1 MKGVEAVLSQA
12 QIDARLKQN
21 SNYRVA
27 SQEEKE
33 LFFVKLEQQAPKSDD
48 LVSILNNRE
57 QLQVFVD
64 ISNPTNY
71 RFQLEHSEGSYR
83 LTNSFFAMLE

>member
-1 MKGVEAVLSQA
+1 MLSHV
-12 QIDARLKQN
+12 QIDALLKQN
-21 SNYRVA
+21 SKYRPA

-33 LFFVKLEQQAPKSDD
+33 LFFDKLEQQYPKSDE

-57 QLQVFVD
+57 QLQICVD
-64 ISNPTNY
+64 MSNPTNY

>member
-1 MKGVEAVLSQA
+1 MLSQA
-12 QIDARLKQN
+12 QIDAILKQK
-21 SNYRVA
+21 SNDRPT
-27 SQEEKE
+27 SKEEKE
-33 LFFVKLEQQAPKSDD
+33 LFFDKLKQQVPKSDE

-64 ISNPTNY
+64 ISNPTSF
-71 RFQLEHSEGSYR
+71 RLQLEYSEGSYR

>member
-1 MKGVEAVLSQA
+1 MLSQA
-12 QIDARLKQN
+12 QIDAILKQK
-21 SNYRVA
+21 SNERPA
-27 SQEEKE
+27 SKEEKE
-33 LFFVKLEQQAPKSDD
+33 LFFDKLKQQVPKSDE

-64 ISNPTNY
+64 ISNPTSF
-71 RFQLEHSEGSYR
+71 RLQLEHSEGSYR

>member
-1 MKGVEAVLSQA
+1 MKGVEAMLSQA
-12 QIDARLKQN
+12 QIDAILKQN
-21 SNYRVA
+21 SNFRPA
-27 SQEEKE
+27 SPDEKD
-33 LFFVKLEQQAPKSDD
+33 LFFDKLEQQVPKSDE
-48 LVSILNNRE
+48 LISILTNRE